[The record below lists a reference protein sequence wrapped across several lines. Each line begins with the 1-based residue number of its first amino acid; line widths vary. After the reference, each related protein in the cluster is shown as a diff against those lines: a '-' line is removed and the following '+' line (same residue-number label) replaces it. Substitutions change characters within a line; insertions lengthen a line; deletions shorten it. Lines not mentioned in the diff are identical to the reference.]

1 MQKTIKQTFKISP
14 HGGGLTLENLGV
26 IKTRDIKTVRF
37 DLDFIEE
44 DGHKLSLDDKR
55 VYAYVTLG
63 EQQYVLESEERSGLF
78 LFDTAVIQRPCK
90 VRVDV
95 YIEQGEES
103 VDAGAFVFQADISTI
118 DKDIDRILTT
128 EMPSLGGLLQASNSG
143 VSERIETEHGWY
155 YKLGKDLVLMYQSFE
170 IEEENQYTFKFDLDL
185 PIEEAEWL
193 KYKTTPQIVARAL
206 NIEGKFTSFEEV
218 AEKYAA
224 TMSINF
230 EYALEVVESYIL
242 EIDGN
247 TNLGIG
253 TSFSSGKIITQKSG
267 YLVPESYYLLGVINH
282 EKNI

>member
-63 EQQYVLESEERSGLF
+63 EQQYVLESMERPGLF
-78 LFDTAVIQRPCK
+78 LFDTTVIQRPCK

-128 EMPSLGGLLQASNSG
+128 EMPSLGGLLQASSSG

-170 IEEENQYTFKFDLDL
+170 IKEEKDQYTFKFDPDL
-185 PIEEAEWL
+185 PIEEAVWL
-193 KYKTTPQIVARAL
+193 KYKTTPQLVARVL
-206 NIEGKFTSFEEV
+206 EIKGKFTSFEEV

-224 TMSINF
+224 MASISF
-230 EYALEVVESYIL
+230 EYALEIVESYIL
-242 EIDGN
+242 DIAGIDIL
-247 TNLGIG
+247 TH
-253 TSFSSGKIITQKSG
+253 FSNGKILAQKSG
-267 YLVPESYYLLGVINH
+267 HAIPESYYLLGVINH